1 MASFYDARWSF
12 YPLRQ
17 RNTISFL
24 TKTAPSRIWLGN
36 ELYQGPVVIP
46 RIEMNRNKAEKSRN
60 NPTIKN
66 ILFSSPLQMPT
77 APVNEKVGHK
87 RHQRKNI
94 KSTSINHILPFVIRN
109 LSPAARNSD
118 GRETP
123 DDSQRETNGR
133 GRKSE
138 YPAELTFQFVGLS
151 CCCCTVL
158 IISEVD
164 GVSRYCAFGVN

>member
-1 MASFYDARWSF
+1 MLLPTPYGPA
-12 YPLRQ
+12 
-17 RNTISFL
+17 FL
-24 TKTAPSRIWLGN
+24 SPRALVRYRSVPFRPVLPCPYS
-36 ELYQGPVVIP
+36 PVVIP
-46 RIEMNRNKAEKSRN
+46 GIEMNRNKAEKSRN

-138 YPAELTFQFVGLS
+138 YPAELTFQLLACLVVVVQYLS
-151 CCCCTVL
+151 SV
-158 IISEVD
+158 
-164 GVSRYCAFGVN
+164 R